1 MVGSQYGHAAVMSS
15 KPQLLPLGNWE
26 GGVSNEAES
35 EELPKIR
42 LENSATDGMV
52 TNGFVRPF
60 AKSRRVFFV
69 FIYAVFNS
77 N

>member
-1 MVGSQYGHAAVMSS
+1 MMS
-15 KPQLLPLGNWE
+15 LGNWE
-26 GGVSNEAES
+26 GEIGGEAES

-42 LENSATDGMV
+42 LEISATDGMV
-52 TNGFVRPF
+52 TGGFVRPF

>member
-1 MVGSQYGHAAVMSS
+1 MMS
-15 KPQLLPLGNWE
+15 LGNWE
-26 GGVSNEAES
+26 GEIGGEAES

-60 AKSRRVFFV
+60 AKSRRVFFC
-69 FIYAVFNS
+69 FYLYCF
-77 N
+77 